1 MNILTRNKSILDG
14 WRGAGDVTLARG
26 EGTRWRNGSHTTALA
41 TPGAWERA
49 EAARKNAEALAEAR
63 LAILTA
69 RKNAAAEAE
78 AEAKARLATLTAR
91 KNAAEKEEEEAKAS
105 YAAGVDWWARSRYS
119 EEKAGFDDYAT
130 RTGVSLL
137 PTKPFTT
144 AR

>member
-14 WRGAGDVTLARG
+14 WRGAGDVPLARG

-49 EAARKNAEALAEAR
+49 GAARKNAEALAEAR
-63 LAILTA
+63 LAI
-69 RKNAAAEAE
+69 
-78 AEAKARLATLTAR
+78 LTAR

-119 EEKAGFDDYAT
+119 EGNT
-130 RTGVSLL
+130 RSRAHYNPGISSNRRALSTVVAELSAPDRTSGGD
-137 PTKPFTT
+137 
-144 AR
+144 

>member
-69 RKNAAAEAE
+69 RKNAA
-78 AEAKARLATLTAR
+78 
-91 KNAAEKEEEEAKAS
+91 EKEEEEAKAS